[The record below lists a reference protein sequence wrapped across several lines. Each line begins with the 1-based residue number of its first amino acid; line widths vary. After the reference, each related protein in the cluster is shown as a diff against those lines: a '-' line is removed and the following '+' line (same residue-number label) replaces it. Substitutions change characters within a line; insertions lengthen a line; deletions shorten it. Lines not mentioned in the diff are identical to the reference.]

1 MYAQLIFKI
10 KQMTSQYV
18 AFIHIFSQTYNLAL
32 FTNQKRV
39 DRIQQ
44 DIRCK
49 WRNLLSFKLRN
60 SKQTMPISAPKSCW
74 KVWSF
79 KLHIGPLD
87 ESTHHE
93 YEAPFNN
100 DLGYKFWLWQL
111 ITAHPITMTKLHDF
125 LYGIERDFMMASD
138 LQICNQILFW
148 CLLLFSAFE
157 SVSSIL
163 ICLAH
168 FLSL

>member
-74 KVWSF
+74 KVW
-79 KLHIGPLD
+79 LNCILGL
-87 ESTHHE
+87 STNRHTMNMKH
-93 YEAPFNN
+93 PSIMT
-100 DLGYKFWLWQL
+100 LGINFGF
-111 ITAHPITMTKLHDF
+111 D
-125 LYGIERDFMMASD
+125 S
-138 LQICNQILFW
+138 
-148 CLLLFSAFE
+148 
-157 SVSSIL
+157 
-163 ICLAH
+163 
-168 FLSL
+168 